1 MAAPDAKEKEH
12 VQDGRKMTMSS
23 PDVRIV
29 RLNIGGYKYATTR
42 ATLLSVP
49 SSYFEAL
56 LEERVPT
63 PKDEKGAYFIDRDG
77 QYFPPIL
84 TYLRTKELHV
94 PMSDRRAVLREAK
107 FYLLAPVV
115 QLLQGV
121 ITQDEEIQA
130 SRWHAHAQKVPPA
143 AYVDPHSMRLL
154 RCQYFEQ
161 HESKIDQCIQKLI
174 SKGRTEA
181 KVKITAVDQDGPPS
195 APPNADLIVFPIRGA
210 SAQTIEEVALS
221 LAGGNIASARARAC
235 PLSHPCI
242 SHNPCLEHLHFLRH
256 SFL

>member
-143 AYVDPHSMRLL
+143 AYVDPTRCAYSDASTLSSTSRRSISAFKNSSRRAAL
-154 RCQYFEQ
+154 RRRSRSQRSTRTVLPPHPPTPISSSSPFAA
-161 HESKIDQCIQKLI
+161 HLRRPSK
-174 SKGRTEA
+174 R
-181 KVKITAVDQDGPPS
+181 
-195 APPNADLIVFPIRGA
+195 
-210 SAQTIEEVALS
+210 
-221 LAGGNIASARARAC
+221 
-235 PLSHPCI
+235 
-242 SHNPCLEHLHFLRH
+242 
-256 SFL
+256 